1 MKLSQYTIV
10 EEVDNEIL
18 LYNSVYSAI
27 VLLTQSEFHDLQTF
41 INNDNFEKTELF
53 SYLENQNII
62 VSDEIDGFESIPRT
76 RFVRIFSRFQRVS
89 ISSFRPA
96 VKPKPFDRW
105 SKRWSWSPVEI
116 SQKKCRW

>member
-62 VSDEIDGFESIPRT
+62 VSDEIDEEARL
-76 RFVRIFSRFQRVS
+76 VS
-89 ISSFRPA
+89 VANENDIIL
-96 VKPKPFDRW
+96 VK
-105 SKRWSWSPVEI
+105 
-116 SQKKCRW
+116 